1 MINSAF
7 DINTIAVT
15 VLLVLLLLFLGI
27 AIGFV
32 IFTLFRWRGREKK
45 SIESVLLQVAVPRDN
60 EITIDAM
67 EQLFASLY

>member
-15 VLLVLLLLFLGI
+15 ILLILLLVFLGI

-32 IFTLFRWRGREKK
+32 IFTLFRWRGREEK
-45 SIESVLLQVAVPRDN
+45 SIESVLIKVSVTRDN
-60 EITIDAM
+60 
-67 EQLFASLY
+67 